1 MPMILSLITKIM
13 HKLCRRECFGP
24 IERSL
29 LQTSLH
35 HIPNLRRSKARA
47 YIIYFVSMFSLLS
60 QAQPAKAQA
69 VARDIKERKLEVGDT
84 IPKELWELSLQ
95 TVNHPSGKKNI
106 LLQNFQK
113 KLLILDFWATWCGSC
128 ISAFP
133 KTKMIEK
140 QFSENLRIIPI
151 TTQDQKLVSK
161 FMANN
166 DLIKDNKIWSIVNA
180 KEMEK
185 YFTIHTLPHY
195 VWIFDNKVV
204 SFSTSNALTIPFI
217 EKFLSRSEKSWVEK
231 VALDKRLPFIESIR
245 NFGKTSFYYEGKVE
259 GAGKSFGIY
268 PYQKDLT
275 NYYFTN
281 QTKHE
286 IISWFIAKLR
296 KDIPIDKIRVT
307 APNIAKETEEWQK
320 FIKEPTTAQLI
331 VPKME
336 DLQSVFDDWLKLARI
351 NVLMVEERNVT
362 ISIIK

>member
-1 MPMILSLITKIM
+1 MRNLSKWDFYAQLKKEFIQST
-13 HKLCRRECFGP
+13 
-24 IERSL
+24 
-29 LQTSLH
+29 LH
-35 HIPNLRRSKARA
+35 HNLENKRFKALA
-47 YIIYFVSMFSLLS
+47 LIVYFVSMFSLLS

-106 LLQNFQK
+106 LLQDFQK
-113 KLLILDFWATWCGSC
+113 KLIILDFWATWCGSC

-140 QFSENLRIIPI
+140 QFSENLQIIPI

-217 EKFLSRSEKSWVEK
+217 EKFLSRSEKAWVEK
-231 VALDKRLPFIESIR
+231 VALDKRLPFIESIK

-296 KDIPIDKIRVT
+296 KDIPIDKIHIT
-307 APNIAKETEEWQK
+307 APNIAIDTEEWQK
-320 FIKEPTTAQLI
+320 FIKEPTTTQLI
-331 VPKME
+331 VPKTE